1 MTFSGTLR
9 ELTAADRQAWDR
21 LWAGYLAF
29 YSASVPDAVS
39 AATFQRLL
47 DPAEPLFA
55 LVAEQDGAVIGIVH
69 CVLHAST
76 WTLAPY
82 CYLSDLFVDPAVR
95 GSGAGRALIEAV
107 YARAE
112 TLGAARVYWLTH
124 ESNTAARALYDKVAR
139 NLGFIQYRN

>member
-1 MTFSGTLR
+1 MTGACITR
-9 ELTAADRQAWDR
+9 DLTAADRPAWDR
-21 LWAGYLAF
+21 LWAGYLDF
-29 YSASVPDAVS
+29 YSASVPDEVS
-39 AATFQRLL
+39 EATFRRLL

-55 LVAEQDGAVIGIVH
+55 LVGEQGGIVTGLAH

-76 WTLAPY
+76 WTPAPY

-107 YARAE
+107 YGRAE
-112 TLGAARVYWLTH
+112 NMGAARVYWLTH
-124 ESNTAARALYDKVAR
+124 ESNTAARSLYDKVAR